1 VSSMQIPLQPVDS
14 VAITI
19 LMDNVADALIA
30 DSGPAHRQPPARSA
44 IVPARFLEGG
54 SGGDALKAEHGF
66 SALLTVRRGERSHT
80 VLFDTGVSP
89 DGMVENARR
98 LETPLKDIE
107 AVVLSHGHFD
117 HTTGLDGLATALGG
131 SGLPLILHPLFW
143 TRRRL
148 AIPGREPREIRST
161 SKTALRGAGFEVIE
175 EQQPSFLLDNSLLI
189 TGEVDRTTP
198 FEQGFPVHEAFQ
210 DGAWQ
215 PDPLILD
222 DQAAVLNVAGK
233 GLVVLTG
240 CGHAGIVN
248 IVRYAQK
255 LTGIDQVYAVL
266 GGFHLTGP
274 WFEPIM
280 GDTAAALAAI
290 GPSVIVPAHCTGWK
304 AQHLLAATLPDA
316 FIQNSVGTRYDL

>member
-1 VSSMQIPLQPVDS
+1 MAAQIPLEPVDGVS
-14 VAITI
+14 ITI

-30 DSGPAHRQPPARSA
+30 DSGPAHRGSPARSA
-44 IVPARFLEGG
+44 SVAARFMESG
-54 SGGDALKAEHGF
+54 STGDALKAEHGF
-66 SALLTVRRGERSHT
+66 SALLSVRRGERSHT

-117 HTTGLDGLATALGG
+117 HTTGLDGLANALGRT
-131 SGLPLILHPLFW
+131 GLPLVLHPLFW

-148 AIPGREPREIRST
+148 AIPGREPREIPST
-161 SKTALRGAGFEVIE
+161 SKGALRGAGFEVIE
-175 EQQPSFLLDNSLLI
+175 ERQPSFLLDRALLI
-189 TGEVDRTTP
+189 TGEVDRTTS
-198 FEQGFPVHEAFQ
+198 FEQGFPVHEAYR

-222 DQAAVLNVAGK
+222 DQAAVLHVAGK

-248 IVRYAQK
+248 IVHYARK
-255 LTGIDQVYAVL
+255 LTGVDEVYAVI

-280 GDTAAALAAI
+280 GDTAAALAALD
-290 GPSVIVPAHCTGWK
+290 PAVIVPAHCTGWK
-304 AQHLLAATLPDA
+304 AQHLLAATFPDA